1 MTRRVQ
7 RCLAGC
13 ILLCLAFWQ
22 LACFEDYRG
31 RPTYGRI
38 DGFVVV
44 AGPVYDARVEV
55 FKLDERGTRD
65 LVPAFSTRTDAYG
78 RYSIN
83 IGTFPGVT
91 EENGYW
97 PILVTAQGGE
107 ARVPG
112 ADELLPL
119 PNAVHT
125 QAVITNRNPGGVI
138 VLAMSPLTTLAKVLA
153 DRRLELDLESTY
165 TEAVVQAHAM
175 MDEHFKVDLRG
186 VMPAA
191 TDVPAGSLSDA
202 VQYMLAL
209 SGLWAMEQSIATRSG
224 QSLPPFA
231 LVDALIKDIDGP
243 GAIFDGQG
251 KDGTVTV
258 GNCSPAC
265 ELGPQTLRVD
275 LTQSLMVDFI
285 PSSANLT
292 GLDFPEIASY
302 LYWLA
307 GSMEAGLF
315 GGTPT
320 VGFDDT
326 EQPEPAALAS
336 PFFDES
342 KNIVR
347 FDARLRAVHEHT
359 EAARVDLSA
368 LLGDG
373 PCDQVLHKHVDT
385 LRAEADDNPLRW
397 RLTASDNLT
406 GVGVEDIRAVL
417 RPGGVGPGY
426 ELTVT
431 KVPAMDGEGRAPA
444 FDIVVPGDVPELATV
459 EGRFEIEIQAS
470 DRLGNLATP
479 LVGCWQHVPLA
490 APVHVAPLALAS
502 GPGSLTAA
510 NLDNDDVAALLGGA
524 LPAELG
530 HPLIRIPVTNGS
542 GEVVYMTPQL
552 DELTGTYDRT
562 FLSARAL
569 VREDARVDACIT
581 GDPPTCST
589 TLPREPRQEDRV
601 ISRPLPA
608 LTSPDAFVAL
618 RVVDAQSGAV
628 VTCDECRPGEARL
641 DPGRSY
647 EVQVV
652 ATSLDFLV
660 PASADPDRMA
670 RIQVGPSDNRQRLVG
685 IMDEVE
691 HVYCAEPDEVAGL
704 CRDHQVF
711 DLYQAMTEARIDI
724 QSMRISARTAPSPS
738 LPPRTP
744 RPSASAGEATFSVPL
759 STSYEWLAAE
769 PSIPAGGSP

>member
-1 MTRRVQ
+1 VTVGQ
-7 RCLAGC
+7 
-13 ILLCLAFWQ
+13 
-22 LACFEDYRG
+22 
-31 RPTYGRI
+31 I
-38 DGFVVV
+38 DGLVVV
-44 AGPVYDARVEV
+44 AGPVYNASVEV
-55 FKLDERGTRD
+55 FKLNERGGPISR
-65 LVPAFSTRTDAYG
+65 LPAFSTRTDAYG
-78 RYSIN
+78 RFSIS
-83 IGTFPGVT
+83 IGGFPGRT
-91 EENGYW
+91 EDNGYW
-97 PILVTAQGGE
+97 PILVTASGGE

-119 PNAVHT
+119 PNVVHT
-125 QAVITNRNPGGVI
+125 EVVITNRQPGSVI
-138 VLAMSPLTTLAKVLA
+138 VLTLSPLTTLAKVVA
-153 DRRLELDLESTY
+153 DRWLELDLESRY
-165 TEAVVQAHAM
+165 TDAVVQAHAL

-186 VMPAA
+186 INPAA
-191 TDVPAGSLSDA
+191 TDVTAGPLSDP
-202 VQYMLAL
+202 VHYMLAL
-209 SGLWAMEQSIATRSG
+209 AGLWAMEQSIATRSG
-224 QSLPPFA
+224 QSLPPFV
-231 LVDALIKDIDGP
+231 LLDALSDDVNGP

-251 KDGTVTV
+251 RDGTVTV

-307 GSMEAGLF
+307 GNMEPGLF
-315 GGTPT
+315 GGTPAL
-320 VGFDDT
+320 GFDDT

-342 KNIVR
+342 KNTVR
-347 FDARLRAVHEHT
+347 FDASLRAVHEHT
-359 EAARVDLSA
+359 EAARVDLSS

-385 LRAEADDNPLRW
+385 LRAAVDDNPLRW
-397 RLTASDNLT
+397 RLTARDNLT

-417 RPGGVGPGY
+417 RPGGAGPGY

-431 KVPAMDGEGRAPA
+431 KVPAIDGESEAPA
-444 FDIVVPGDVPELATV
+444 FELVVPGDIPELAQI
-459 EGRFEIEIQAS
+459 EGRFEIEIQAG

-479 LVGCWQHVPLA
+479 LIGCWQHVPLA

-510 NLDNDDVAALLGGA
+510 NLDNDDVAALLGGT

-530 HPLIRIPVTNGS
+530 HPLVRIPVTNGS
-542 GEVVYMTPQL
+542 GEVVYLTPQL

-562 FLSARAL
+562 FVSARAL

-581 GDPPTCST
+581 GNPPTCST
-589 TLPREPRQEDRV
+589 ALPREPRQEDRV
-601 ISRPLPA
+601 ISQSLPA
-608 LTSPDAFVAL
+608 LASSGSFVAV

-647 EVQVV
+647 EVEVV
-652 ATSLDFLV
+652 ATSLDFLL
-660 PASADPDRMA
+660 PPGMDPDRMA
-670 RIQVGPSDNRQRLVG
+670 RIQVGPTGNRQRLVG
-685 IMDEVE
+685 IVDEVE
-691 HVYCAEPDEVAGL
+691 HVYCVDPDPASGL
-704 CRDHQVF
+704 CRGHQVF
-711 DLYQAMTEARIDI
+711 DLYQALTEARIDI
-724 QSMRISARTAPSPS
+724 HSVRISARTAPSPA

-744 RPSASAGEATFSVPL
+744 RPSAGTGDATFSIPL
-759 STSYEWLAAE
+759 STSYEWSATE
-769 PSIPAGGSP
+769 PHIPDEGGR